1 MLIVAKGKNLDL
13 TPSLHALVQRKLT
26 RLARYVPEVTS
37 AEIECSVETAKSVV
51 DRHIVQVTLD
61 VAGRLFRA
69 EQRAGIMEAALDAAV
84 DQLQN
89 QLKDYRAR
97 ERARIRGRTP
107 AERVVVAL
115 AGPTGGDYSPV
126 IPPSPVEPPLRRARR
141 HPGAG

>member
-1 MLIVAKGKNLDL
+1 MLIIAKGKNLEI
-13 TPSLHALVQRKLT
+13 TPSLHALVQRKIA
-26 RLARYVPEVTS
+26 RLAHYVPEVIS
-37 AEIECSVETAKSVV
+37 VEVECSVETAKSVV

-61 VAGRLFRA
+61 VNGQLFRA
-69 EQRAGIMEAALDAAV
+69 EQRAGLLEVALEAVVA
-84 DQLQN
+84 QLQN
-89 QLKDYRAR
+89 QLKDYRER

-126 IPPSPVEPPLRRARR
+126 IPPRPVEPPGRRARR